1 MAENFYN
8 ILGVSEKSTKDEIKK
23 AYRSLQMKYHPDKN
37 PGNQESINM
46 TQKINEAYETLGD
59 EQKKEEYDMM
69 RNNPFMRMDSRG
81 PHNIDVPLNDIFNMM
96 FGSPFGMPGMGGMPP
111 GAKIHIFHGGPMNF
125 QQAMNKPIPIMKSLQ
140 ITMAQV
146 FTGASIPLEIERW
159 ILENGTKIF
168 EKETIY
174 VDIPQGIDENE
185 MLVLRERGNIIS
197 DQVKGDIKINILI
210 QNNTAFKRSGLDLIL
225 DKTISLKEALC
236 GFSFELNYINGKSYT
251 LNNNKGS
258 IVPSEYKKIYPE
270 MGLKRGEHKGNMIIN
285 FHVEFPT
292 ILTIEQ
298 IDKLNVIL

>member
-1 MAENFYN
+1 
-8 ILGVSEKSTKDEIKK
+8 
-23 AYRSLQMKYHPDKN
+23 
-37 PGNQESINM
+37 
-46 TQKINEAYETLGD
+46 
-59 EQKKEEYDMM
+59 
-69 RNNPFMRMDSRG
+69 
-81 PHNIDVPLNDIFNMM
+81 MM